1 MAKHLSYILLLSALV
16 LPASPAA
23 AQYAPWCFIEGGNR
37 GSGATSCTFYS
48 FAQCEA
54 TRIGI
59 GGVCQPNPYT
69 AYGAPRPGEG
79 RTQPRRRDPRY

>member
-1 MAKHLSYILLLSALV
+1 MTHLLRYGLVLSALA
-16 LPASPAA
+16 LPAEPAA
-23 AQYAPWCFIEGGNR
+23 AQWAPWCFFEMGNR
-37 GSGATSCTFYS
+37 GSGGSSCTFHS

-59 GGVCQPNPYT
+59 GGYCTPNPYL

-79 RTQPRRRDPRY
+79 RAQRRNWRR